1 MLMVGSRLKAF
12 SIHLFFSALTAS
24 AALIWVFW
32 IWYPS
37 PLDEALGVTRVFIT
51 IVLVDVVLGPLLT
64 LLIYKKQKKSLFFDL
79 TVIVIIQICALVY
92 GVWVLAE
99 ARPAWVVFNVDRFDL
114 VQVADIDLRDI
125 GRADSEYQSAPWLGP
140 KWVGAISASDKD
152 LRNTILFEAALG
164 GPDIPH
170 RPFLYRPLSE
180 FEAAFQARALPLE
193 HLAKFNSQDSLE
205 DVLAQWPQATGWVP
219 LMARVEP
226 MVVLLGGDNTKVVAV
241 VALRPWE

>member
-1 MLMVGSRLKAF
+1 MLMLGSRFKAF
-12 SIHLFFSALTAS
+12 SIHFFLSTLTAL

-32 IWYPS
+32 IWYPP

-51 IVLVDVVLGPLLT
+51 VVLVDVVLGPLLT
-64 LLIYKKQKKSLFFDL
+64 FLVYDKQKKSLFFDL
-79 TVIVIIQICALVY
+79 TVIVTIQISALVY
-92 GVWVLAE
+92 GIWVLAE

-114 VQVADIDLRDI
+114 VQVADIDRRDI
-125 GRADSEYQSAPWLGP
+125 GRADFEYQSPPWLGP
-140 KWVGAISASDKD
+140 KWVGAISANDKD

-180 FEAAFQARALPLE
+180 FESALQARALPLE
-193 HLAKFNSQDSLE
+193 QLAKFNSQESVE
-205 DVLAQWPQATGWVP
+205 DVVARWPDTTGWVP
-219 LMARVEP
+219 LMARAEP
-226 MVVLLGGDNTKVVAV
+226 MVVLLGNKNTKVVAV